1 MLRLWKWKWEMGM
14 YEYRHI
20 GHILGARS
28 DRIRGPLPTWGA
40 LEREKEAKEERE
52 SSKRVV

>member
-1 MLRLWKWKWEMGM
+1 MWEMGM

-28 DRIRGPLPTWGA
+28 DRIRGPLPIWGA
-40 LEREKEAKEERE
+40 LEREKEAKAKEERE
-52 SSKRVV
+52 SSIRVV